1 MFLKRVHII
10 IKNVYTKYM
19 QVNLIIN
26 GVKKCSIYKS
36 MQNASVKESREYKR
50 FAKKIIKLQKIYNEV
65 CIEQAKINRYG
76 CNAKILLASKINEL
90 HTDGNRL
97 EQCVKCCN
105 EKTQCAF
112 YTTTDIFLDK
122 VMRRQGDSGILDLA
136 KMARHKKNYRT

>member
-1 MFLKRVHII
+1 MSIFRMCPHNNQECVHEIYSGEPDY
-10 IKNVYTKYM
+10 KWC
-19 QVNLIIN
+19 
-26 GVKKCSIYKS
+26 KKCSVYKS

-112 YTTTDIFLDK
+112 YTTTDIFLDQ

-136 KMARHKKNYRT
+136 KMARHKKL